1 MSKQVHQ
8 GPSSSDDK
16 PDRDA
21 GSSLMVVFL
30 FYVFYSLSP
39 TVSLRLHGLVY
50 VYFNVLAYF
59 FQFTKEPLD
68 FELRWRNKSLSFFC
82 NLLSD
87 TIGLDLIPVAYL
99 AYCIFLIQIS
109 NKRLPFQNGV
119 SAIFDGRC
127 LISDQFVDDA
137 HQNHQNNPF
146 RTAYG

>member
-21 GSSLMVVFL
+21 GSSQKRFSFFMVVFL

-39 TVSLRLHGLVY
+39 TVSLRLHGLIY

-99 AYCIFLIQIS
+99 AGHIFSSTPDFRRIS
-109 NKRLPFQNGV
+109 KK
-119 SAIFDGRC
+119 
-127 LISDQFVDDA
+127 ISL
-137 HQNHQNNPF
+137 
-146 RTAYG
+146 